1 MNDFHNYFFFKNQ
14 TLLSEGRFVEF
25 PKYGQIIFLIGG
37 AGSGKNF
44 VLNNVIG
51 HNGVNCDVDD
61 LKTYIARE
69 KKFLGDKY
77 KKFGNEF
84 LHNVDFKNP
93 EFVAKLHQF
102 CKLIFEPE
110 GSQME
115 SSKLDGLVR
124 GALTSKN
131 KANLPN
137 IVLNITGKNLED
149 FERLAIPFVGAGYK
163 PENIHIV
170 WVLAPYEDAKTNNK
184 NRSRTVPE
192 SILTKTHKGVKEAM
206 GQIKAD

>member
-1 MNDFHNYFFFKNQ
+1 M
-14 TLLSEGRFVEF
+14 V
-25 PKYGQIIFLIGG
+25 GG

-44 VLNNVIG
+44 VLNNIIG

-110 GSQME
+110 GSPM
-115 SSKLDGLVR
+115 
-124 GALTSKN
+124 
-131 KANLPN
+131 
-137 IVLNITGKNLED
+137 
-149 FERLAIPFVGAGYK
+149 
-163 PENIHIV
+163 
-170 WVLAPYEDAKTNNK
+170 
-184 NRSRTVPE
+184 
-192 SILTKTHKGVKEAM
+192 
-206 GQIKAD
+206 